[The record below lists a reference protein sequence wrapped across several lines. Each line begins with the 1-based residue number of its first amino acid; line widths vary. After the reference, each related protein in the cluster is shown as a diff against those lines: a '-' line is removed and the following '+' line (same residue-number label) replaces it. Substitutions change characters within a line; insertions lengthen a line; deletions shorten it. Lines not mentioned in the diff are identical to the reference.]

1 MTKSKNLENDRDPK
15 KTLVKCKAKG
25 GEEITQ
31 EECEYLNQKDKA
43 REKGREKPPEYA
55 AGRDKESRLCINCDL
70 YPPFNKM

>member
-1 MTKSKNLENDRDPK
+1 MTKSKNLENDKDPK

-43 REKGREKPPEYA
+43 REKGREKNPKYSQGMEVE
-55 AGRDKESRLCINCDL
+55 RKLCIDCEL
-70 YPPFNKM
+70 YPPFNKL